1 MTDFARSFCRLRA
14 DRGNATIWVMF
25 GAVATLA
32 AWWCWAVL
40 AQISLYE
47 VSADARVELD
57 GATYAVGCPF
67 PGRIVAANLRVGQS
81 VRRGDLLVEIDSTPE
96 QLRLREQEVQI
107 DGLDPQ
113 IAHLQSQIDAEDG
126 AGNAE
131 ERGTHLS
138 QGEAE
143 SRVREAEIQVRFAEQ
158 ELARM
163 RSLYA
168 QQLVSTRDMEKA
180 QSEAGRLRS
189 AVTALEAA
197 ADQVPQ
203 AQKGR
208 NRARD
213 VRIARLQGE
222 IATLA
227 AQRQTLRA
235 ETTRLSYEIERRRIR
250 APIDGRV
257 GETVNLRVGTVV
269 SEGERLGSIV
279 PSGRLLIVAQYPA
292 PGAMGRIR
300 AGQSA
305 TLRLAGFPWAE
316 FGTVSATVTGV
327 AQEVRDGRVRVELA
341 LTNHSSFRGT
351 LEHGMPGTLEVAVE
365 RVSPFGLILRTA
377 GQWLTQPL

>member
-1 MTDFARSFCRLRA
+1 M
-14 DRGNATIWVMF
+14 
-25 GAVATLA
+25 ATLA
-32 AWWCWAVL
+32 AWWCWAVF
-40 AQISLYE
+40 AQISLYA
-47 VSADARVELD
+47 VSTDARVELD
-57 GATYAVGCPF
+57 GATYPLGTPF
-67 PGRIVAANLRVGQS
+67 TGRIVTANLRVGQS
-81 VRRGDLLVEIDSTPE
+81 VRRGDLLVEIDSTSE
-96 QLRLREQEVQI
+96 QLQLREQEVQI

-113 IAHLQSQIDAEDG
+113 IARLQTQIVAEDS
-126 AGNAE
+126 AGTAE

-138 QGEAE
+138 RGEAE
-143 SRVREAEIQVRFAEQ
+143 SRVREADMPAHFAEQ

-163 RSLYA
+163 RTLYA

-189 AVTALEAA
+189 AAAALQAA

-203 AQKGR
+203 AQTAR

-213 VRIARLQGE
+213 VRIARLRGE

-227 AQRQTLRA
+227 AQRETLRA

-250 APIDGRV
+250 APIEGRV
-257 GETVNLRVGTVV
+257 GEAVNLRVGTVV
-269 SEGERLGSIV
+269 SEGDRLGTIV
-279 PSGRLLIVAQYPA
+279 PAGRLLIVAQYPA
-292 PGAMGRIR
+292 QEAMGRIR

-316 FGTVSATVTGV
+316 FGTVSATVAAV
-327 AQEVRDGRVRVELA
+327 AQEDRDGRVRVELA

-351 LEHGMPGTLEVAVE
+351 LEHGMPGIIEVAVE
-365 RVSPFGLILRTA
+365 RVSPFALTLRTA

>member
-1 MTDFARSFCRLRA
+1 
-14 DRGNATIWVMF
+14 
-25 GAVATLA
+25 
-32 AWWCWAVL
+32 
-40 AQISLYE
+40 
-47 VSADARVELD
+47 
-57 GATYAVGCPF
+57 
-67 PGRIVAANLRVGQS
+67 
-81 VRRGDLLVEIDSTPE
+81 
-96 QLRLREQEVQI
+96 
-107 DGLDPQ
+107 
-113 IAHLQSQIDAEDG
+113 
-126 AGNAE
+126 
-131 ERGTHLS
+131 
-138 QGEAE
+138 
-143 SRVREAEIQVRFAEQ
+143 
-158 ELARM
+158 M
-163 RSLYA
+163 RTLYA

-189 AVTALEAA
+189 AVTALQAA

-203 AQKGR
+203 AQTAR

-213 VRIARLQGE
+213 VRIGRLQGE

-227 AQRQTLRA
+227 AQRETLRA

-257 GETVNLRVGTVV
+257 GEAVNLRVGTVV
-269 SEGERLGSIV
+269 SQGDRLGSIV
-279 PSGRLLIVAQYPA
+279 PAGRLLIVAQYPA

-316 FGTVSATVTGV
+316 FGTVSATVAGV

-365 RVSPFGLILRTA
+365 HVSPFGLILRTA
-377 GQWLTQPL
+377 FSGPKKKIRPELLPPAAAYRTAGVRLMEARSRREDEKLSTETGQLRTSSLTRSGNPQ